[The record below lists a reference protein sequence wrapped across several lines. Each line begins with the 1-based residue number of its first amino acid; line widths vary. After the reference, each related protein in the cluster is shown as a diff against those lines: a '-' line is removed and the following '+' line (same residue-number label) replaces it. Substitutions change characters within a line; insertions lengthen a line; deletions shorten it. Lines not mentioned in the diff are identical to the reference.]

1 MEEGDSIVM
10 KQNKFHVAMRIPMLV
25 IACVI
30 FSINIKTFVRTGGLI
45 PGGVMGIS
53 LLIQQIFERFL
64 GITIPYSPI
73 NIALNAIP
81 VYIGFKYIGKR
92 FTALSCF
99 VIVLSSVLTDLI
111 PVYLVTEEMILIAI
125 FGGIIN
131 GVATS
136 ICLLADATSGGTD
149 FISIFLSRKKGID
162 GFNVI
167 LGVNALILVIAGILF
182 DWDKALYSIVF
193 QYVSTAVIHVLY
205 RKYQQS
211 TLLIVTT
218 KANEI
223 CNMIYEMTGHGS
235 TIIYG
240 KGSYEEDSCKSV
252 VYSVVSAA
260 EVNKVMIAIKE
271 HDPESFVNEF
281 KSERIGGKFYR
292 IPED

>member
-1 MEEGDSIVM
+1 M
-10 KQNKFHVAMRIPMLV
+10 KKSRFHVVMRVPMLV

-45 PGGVMGIS
+45 PGGVMGVS
-53 LLIQQIFERFL
+53 LLIQEIVERFF

-99 VIVLSSVLTDLI
+99 VIVLSSLLTDLI
-111 PVYLVTEEMILIAI
+111 PANLVTEEMILITI
-125 FGGIIN
+125 FGGILN

-167 LGVNALILVIAGILF
+167 LCVNAMVLVIAGIVF

-193 QYVSTAVIHVLY
+193 QYVSTAVIHLLY

-211 TLLIVTT
+211 TLLIVTS
-218 KANEI
+218 KADEI
-223 CNMIYEMTGHGS
+223 CSMIYDMTGHGS

-240 KGSYEEDSCKSV
+240 KGSYEKESDKSV

-260 EVNKVMIAIKE
+260 EVHKVMNAIKE
-271 HDPESFVNEF
+271 KDPESFVNEF

-292 IPED
+292 IPEE

>member
-1 MEEGDSIVM
+1 M
-10 KQNKFHVAMRIPMLV
+10 KKNKFHMLMRVPMLV
-25 IACVI
+25 LACLI
-30 FSINIKTFVRTGGLI
+30 FAINIKTFVRTGGLI

-53 LLIQQIFERFL
+53 LLIQQIFERFF
-64 GITIPYSPI
+64 GIVIPYSPI

-81 VYIGFKYIGKR
+81 VYIGFKYIGKK

-99 VIVLSSVLTDLI
+99 VIVLSSILTDLI
-111 PVYLVTEEMILIAI
+111 PANLVTEEMILISI

-149 FISIFLSRKKGID
+149 FISIFLNRKKGID

-167 LGVNALILVIAGILF
+167 LGINALILILAGVLF

-193 QYVSTAVIHVLY
+193 QYVSTAVIHLLY

-211 TLLIVTT
+211 TLLIVTS

-223 CNMIYEMTGHGS
+223 CSMIYEMTGHGS

-240 KGSYEEDSCKSV
+240 KGSYEEDSSKSV

-260 EVNKVMIAIKE
+260 EVNKVMNAIKE
-271 HDPESFVNEF
+271 NDPESFVNEF

>member
-1 MEEGDSIVM
+1 
-10 KQNKFHVAMRIPMLV
+10 MRIPMLV
-25 IACVI
+25 IACVL
-30 FSINIKTFVRTGGLI
+30 FSINLKTFVRTGGLI
-45 PGGVMGIS
+45 PGGVMGIT
-53 LLIQQIFERFL
+53 LLIQEIALRFF
-64 GITIPYSPI
+64 GVSIPYSPI

-99 VIVLSSVLTDLI
+99 VIVLSSVMTDLI
-111 PVYLVTEEMILIAI
+111 PVYLVTEEMILITI

-149 FISIFLSRKKGID
+149 FISIFLNRKKGID

-167 LGVNALILVIAGILF
+167 LGVNALILILAGILF

-211 TLLIVTT
+211 TLLIVTS
-218 KANEI
+218 KADEI
-223 CNMIYEMTGHGS
+223 CSMIYDMTGHGS

-240 KGSYEEDSCKSV
+240 KGSYEQESTKSV

-260 EVNKVMIAIKE
+260 EINKVMNAVKE
-271 HDPESFVNEF
+271 KDPDSFVNEF
-281 KSERIGGKFYR
+281 KSDRIGGKFYR
-292 IPED
+292 IPEE

>member
-1 MEEGDSIVM
+1 
-10 KQNKFHVAMRIPMLV
+10 MRVPMLV
-25 IACVI
+25 LACLI
-30 FSINIKTFVRTGGLI
+30 FAINIKTFVRTGGLI

-53 LLIQQIFERFL
+53 LLIQQIFERFF
-64 GITIPYSPI
+64 GIVIPYSPI

-81 VYIGFKYIGKR
+81 VYIGFKYIGKK

-99 VIVLSSVLTDLI
+99 VIVLSSLLTDLI
-111 PVYLVTEEMILIAI
+111 PANLVTQEMILISI

-149 FISIFLSRKKGID
+149 FISIFLNRKKGID

-167 LGVNALILVIAGILF
+167 LGINALILILAGVLF

-193 QYVSTAVIHVLY
+193 QYVSTAVIHLLY

-211 TLLIVTT
+211 TLLIVTS

-223 CNMIYEMTGHGS
+223 CSMIYEMTGHGS

-240 KGSYEEDSCKSV
+240 KGSYEEESSKSV
-252 VYSVVSAA
+252 VYSVVSSA
-260 EVNKVMIAIKE
+260 EVNKVMNAIKGK
-271 HDPESFVNEF
+271 DPESFVNEF
-281 KSERIGGKFYR
+281 KSERIGGRFYR

>member
-1 MEEGDSIVM
+1 M
-10 KQNKFHVAMRIPMLV
+10 KKNKFHMLMRVPMLV
-25 IACVI
+25 LACLI
-30 FSINIKTFVRTGGLI
+30 FAINIKTFVRTGGLI

-53 LLIQQIFERFL
+53 LLIQQIFERFF
-64 GITIPYSPI
+64 GIVIPYSPI

-81 VYIGFKYIGKR
+81 VYIGFKYIGKK

-99 VIVLSSVLTDLI
+99 VIVLSSILTDLI
-111 PVYLVTEEMILIAI
+111 PANLVTQEMILISI

-149 FISIFLSRKKGID
+149 FISIFLNRKKGID

-167 LGVNALILVIAGILF
+167 LGINALILILAGVLF
-182 DWDKALYSIVF
+182 NWDKALYSIVF
-193 QYVSTAVIHVLY
+193 QYVSTAVIHLLY

-211 TLLIVTT
+211 TLLIVTS

-223 CNMIYEMTGHGS
+223 CSMIYEMTGHGS

-240 KGSYEEDSCKSV
+240 KGSYEEDSSKSV

-260 EVNKVMIAIKE
+260 EVNKVMNAIKE
-271 HDPESFVNEF
+271 NDPESFVNEF

>member
-1 MEEGDSIVM
+1 
-10 KQNKFHVAMRIPMLV
+10 MRIPMLV
-25 IACVI
+25 IACVL
-30 FSINIKTFVRTGGLI
+30 FSINLKTFVRTGGLI
-45 PGGVMGIS
+45 PGGVMGIT
-53 LLIQQIFERFL
+53 LLIQEIALRFF
-64 GITIPYSPI
+64 GVSIPYSPI

-99 VIVLSSVLTDLI
+99 VIVLSSVMTDLI
-111 PVYLVTEEMILIAI
+111 PVYLVTEEMILITI

-149 FISIFLSRKKGID
+149 FISIFLNRKKGID

-167 LGVNALILVIAGILF
+167 LGVNALILILAGILF

-211 TLLIVTT
+211 TLLIVTS
-218 KANEI
+218 KADEI
-223 CNMIYEMTGHGS
+223 CSMIYDMTGHGS

-240 KGSYEEDSCKSV
+240 KGSYEKESTKSV

-260 EVNKVMIAIKE
+260 EINKVMNAVKE
-271 HDPESFVNEF
+271 KDPDSFVNEF
-281 KSERIGGKFYR
+281 KSDRIGGKFYR
-292 IPED
+292 IPEE

>member
-1 MEEGDSIVM
+1 MTNM
-10 KQNKFHVAMRIPMLV
+10 KKNKFHMLMRVPMLV
-25 IACVI
+25 LACLI
-30 FSINIKTFVRTGGLI
+30 FAINIKTFVRTGGLI

-53 LLIQQIFERFL
+53 LLIQQIVERFF
-64 GITIPYSPI
+64 GISIPYSPI

-81 VYIGFKYIGKR
+81 VYIGFKYIGKK

-99 VIVLSSVLTDLI
+99 VIVLSSLLTDLI
-111 PVYLVTEEMILIAI
+111 PANLVTQEMILISI

-149 FISIFLSRKKGID
+149 FISIFLNRKKGID

-167 LGVNALILVIAGILF
+167 LGINALILILAGVLF

-193 QYVSTAVIHVLY
+193 QYVSTAVIHLLY

-211 TLLIVTT
+211 TLLIVTS

-223 CNMIYEMTGHGS
+223 CSMIYEMTGHGS

-240 KGSYEEDSCKSV
+240 KGSYEEDSSKSV
-252 VYSVVSAA
+252 VYSVVSSA
-260 EVNKVMIAIKE
+260 EVNKVMNAIKE
-271 HDPESFVNEF
+271 NDPESFVNEF

>member
-1 MEEGDSIVM
+1 
-10 KQNKFHVAMRIPMLV
+10 MRVPMLV
-25 IACVI
+25 LACLI
-30 FSINIKTFVRTGGLI
+30 FAINIKTFVRTGGLI

-53 LLIQQIFERFL
+53 LLIQQIVERFF
-64 GITIPYSPI
+64 GISIPYSPI

-81 VYIGFKYIGKR
+81 VYIGFKYIGKK

-99 VIVLSSVLTDLI
+99 VIVLSSLLTDLI
-111 PVYLVTEEMILIAI
+111 PANLVTQEMILISI

-149 FISIFLSRKKGID
+149 FISIFLNRKKGID

-167 LGVNALILVIAGILF
+167 LGINALILILAGVLF

-193 QYVSTAVIHVLY
+193 QYVSTAVIHLLY

-211 TLLIVTT
+211 TLLIVTS

-223 CNMIYEMTGHGS
+223 CSMIYEMTGHGS

-240 KGSYEEDSCKSV
+240 KGSYEEDSSKSV
-252 VYSVVSAA
+252 VYSVVSSA
-260 EVNKVMIAIKE
+260 EVNKVMNAIKE
-271 HDPESFVNEF
+271 NDPESFVNEF

>member
-1 MEEGDSIVM
+1 M
-10 KQNKFHVAMRIPMLV
+10 KKNRFHMLMRVPMLV
-25 IACVI
+25 LACLI
-30 FSINIKTFVRTGGLI
+30 FAINIKTFVRTGGLI

-53 LLIQQIFERFL
+53 LLIQQIFERFF
-64 GITIPYSPI
+64 GIVIPYSPI

-81 VYIGFKYIGKR
+81 VYIGFKYIGKK

-99 VIVLSSVLTDLI
+99 VIVLSSILTDLI
-111 PVYLVTEEMILIAI
+111 PANLVTQEMILISI

-149 FISIFLSRKKGID
+149 FISIFLNRKKGID

-167 LGVNALILVIAGILF
+167 LGINALILILAGVLF

-193 QYVSTAVIHVLY
+193 QYVSTAVIHLLY

-211 TLLIVTT
+211 TLLIVTS

-223 CNMIYEMTGHGS
+223 CSMIYEMTGHGS

-240 KGSYEEDSCKSV
+240 KGSYEEDSSKSV
-252 VYSVVSAA
+252 VYSVVSSA
-260 EVNKVMIAIKE
+260 EVNKVMNAIKE
-271 HDPESFVNEF
+271 NDPESFVNEF

>member
-1 MEEGDSIVM
+1 
-10 KQNKFHVAMRIPMLV
+10 MRVPMLV
-25 IACVI
+25 LACLI
-30 FSINIKTFVRTGGLI
+30 FAINIKTFVRTGGLI

-53 LLIQQIFERFL
+53 LLIQQIVERFF
-64 GITIPYSPI
+64 GISIPYSPI

-81 VYIGFKYIGKR
+81 VYIGFKYIGKK

-99 VIVLSSVLTDLI
+99 VIVLSSLLTDLI
-111 PVYLVTEEMILIAI
+111 PANLVTEEMILISI

-149 FISIFLSRKKGID
+149 FISIFLNRKKGID

-167 LGVNALILVIAGILF
+167 LGINALILVIAGVLF

-193 QYVSTAVIHVLY
+193 QYVSTSVIHLLY

-211 TLLIVTT
+211 TLLIVTS
-218 KANEI
+218 KASDI
-223 CNMIYEMTGHGS
+223 CSMIYEMTGHGS

-240 KGSYEEDSCKSV
+240 KGSYEEESSKSV
-252 VYSVVSAA
+252 VYSVVSSA
-260 EVNKVMIAIKE
+260 EVNKVMNAIKGK
-271 HDPESFVNEF
+271 DPESFVNEF
-281 KSERIGGKFYR
+281 KSERIGGRFYR

>member
-1 MEEGDSIVM
+1 
-10 KQNKFHVAMRIPMLV
+10 MRIPMLV
-25 IACVI
+25 IACVL
-30 FSINIKTFVRTGGLI
+30 FSINLKTFVRTGGLI
-45 PGGVMGIS
+45 PGGVMGIT
-53 LLIQQIFERFL
+53 LLIQEIALRFF
-64 GITIPYSPI
+64 GVSIPYSPI

-99 VIVLSSVLTDLI
+99 VIVLSSVMTDLI
-111 PVYLVTEEMILIAI
+111 PVYLVTEEMILITI

-167 LGVNALILVIAGILF
+167 LGVNALILILAGILF

-211 TLLIVTT
+211 TLLIVTS
-218 KANEI
+218 KADEI
-223 CNMIYEMTGHGS
+223 CSMIYDMTGHGS

-240 KGSYEEDSCKSV
+240 KGSYEQESTKSV

-260 EVNKVMIAIKE
+260 EINKVMNAVKE
-271 HDPESFVNEF
+271 KDPDSFVNEF
-281 KSERIGGKFYR
+281 KSDRIGGKFYR
-292 IPED
+292 IPEE